1 MKQETCENNEIVRV
15 ILQLQSLNK
24 DNIALMERCT
34 ILIFNIEKLNC
45 INIFLGV
52 KVIIQLFK
60 LIR

>member
-1 MKQETCENNEIVRV
+1 MKQETCENNEIVRI

-24 DNIALMERCT
+24 DKIALMECCT

-52 KVIIQLFK
+52 KVIIQLSK